1 MLDVSYVTPWPTGHR
16 DPLEEDMFTAYE
28 VLAREIGASRR
39 AEAEEAALSTAV
51 RLAARERRLQRRLDR
66 VHGRLSGQN
75 ISA

>member
-1 MLDVSYVTPWPTGHR
+1 
-16 DPLEEDMFTAYE
+16 MFTAYE